1 MKEFG
6 QGLSPENLLGI
17 MVSKEGH
24 LKKAEIYVQEATLK
38 IGEEL
43 KVKKAHVTKMNTKSD
58 TMVRASKGDEKRCW
72 VGVLKHFNNVIAS
85 PFYLSVSTVDGWGW
99 GGRNSIYC

>member
-17 MVSKEGH
+17 MVSKEEH

-43 KVKKAHVTKMNTKSD
+43 KVKKTYVTKMNTKSD
-58 TMVRASKGDEKRCW
+58 TMVSKGFKGRWEKMLGW
-72 VGVLKHFNNVIAS
+72 
-85 PFYLSVSTVDGWGW
+85 YLETL
-99 GGRNSIYC
+99 